1 MAGINEIPLWNSPQ
15 IFQIFPKYSFFV
27 DNKNNNNN
35 ITIIIIIIKVAKSNN
50 VIIITLK
57 IAKSNICFAK
67 RTK

>member
-35 ITIIIIIIKVAKSNN
+35 ITIIIIIIIVVVVQIIYPAKMDYLYWLLLY
-50 VIIITLK
+50 VLT
-57 IAKSNICFAK
+57 
-67 RTK
+67 